1 MIKLVI
7 IIFQE
12 IKSETDIPEKDLM
25 RAIQSLAIGK
35 IAQRVLQKEPKT
47 KEIGTVMFA
56 NVNC

>member
-1 MIKLVI
+1 
-7 IIFQE
+7 
-12 IKSETDIPEKDLM
+12 M